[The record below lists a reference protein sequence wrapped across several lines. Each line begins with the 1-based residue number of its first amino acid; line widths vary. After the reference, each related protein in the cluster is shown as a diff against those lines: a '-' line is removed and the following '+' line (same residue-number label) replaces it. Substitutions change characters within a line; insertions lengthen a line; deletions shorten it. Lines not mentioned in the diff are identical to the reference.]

1 MIKRSP
7 EKTSYDPTM
16 SYVFGFLFSILL
28 TIVPYLL
35 VVNHRLSGN
44 VLIGT
49 LVAVALA
56 QMVIQ
61 LFFFLH
67 MGRERKPRWNLL
79 VFLFMVL
86 IVLIVVIGSLWIMNN
101 LEYNMHPDE
110 VERYI
115 EKEELIEKDSIR

>member
-1 MIKRSP
+1 MIKRRL
-7 EKTSYDPTM
+7 EETNYDPTQ
-16 SYVFGFLFSILL
+16 SYILGFLFSILL

-35 VVNHRLSGN
+35 VVNQRLSGN
-44 VLIGT
+44 LLIGV
-49 LVAVALA
+49 LVAVALG

-67 MGRERKPRWNLL
+67 MGHERKPRWNML
-79 VFLFMVL
+79 VFLFMAL

-115 EKEELIEKDSIR
+115 EKEELINKNE